1 MAFISGFIAVAISRG
16 ELFMDPQLA
25 FRRVRR
31 APSKREYKLLS
42 FDVFDTCLIR
52 DFVSQE
58 SLWYLVG
65 REIIGRLPGISSPTQ
80 FIRLRGRAENDAR
93 DRSGKEDITLADVYA
108 RLGSTWHWSPE
119 QQRQAI
125 AIEEELELRGLR
137 LNPAATNLLAR
148 AHSVPVAYLSDTPHR
163 AAFIR
168 NCLDAQSLPSGEVL
182 SSGDLGLRKGTG
194 SLFREACKRFG
205 VSRGQILHIGN
216 NLEADGAGS
225 AVAGVAFASMLDAN
239 PTRYEVTLDSATKES
254 ESGGLLG
261 AVLAGASRD
270 FRLASGGQSSADL
283 VSVVSGV
290 AGPVIL
296 AAVAWTLLSAQ
307 RDNIDTLYFVA
318 RDGEILLAVALLLQ
332 QELGLAAKIEC
343 RYLYGS
349 RQAWHLPALS
359 LKLDMDPAATLR
371 AHLVRSNKDTLRGL
385 LATLDITA
393 EELAAV
399 APAATPD
406 VLPDTRL
413 DDHVTVI
420 IDALVSSPEFQS
432 LALERAKKA
441 HEVTAAYLAQEEMFS
456 GGRVGLVDLGWHG
469 AASASLVTIA
479 EDQGTDVLCYFA
491 GGLCGPKAQAAPDDS
506 QAFLIDNRIEEP
518 EVRPILVALLE
529 AFCAGS
535 GGSTLGYM
543 VADGKY
549 VPRVAPGEGVAVS
562 WGLRDYQA
570 LVYSF
575 TTSVCRTLAKFE
587 WTITVDE
594 VNALRPYLL
603 TNLCALWNYPTYG
616 EAEQWGAFPFESEN
630 GSDLLGRVLTT
641 QDLGDYLLHRFLV
654 RHLNSDKKPPS
665 AGLWTRAAIART
677 VGGKRFTDPLA
688 LLQAMSQPR
697 RLGLRAKVRNR
708 LARRPKVQLADVD
721 VRNSEV
727 IVRQ

>member
-1 MAFISGFIAVAISRG
+1 MDSQFAFLGAK
-16 ELFMDPQLA
+16 
-25 FRRVRR
+25 R
-31 APSKREYKLLS
+31 APSSREYKLLS
-42 FDVFDTCLIR
+42 LDVFDTCLIR

-65 REIIGRLPGISSPTQ
+65 KEIISRLPGISDPTE
-80 FIRLRGRAENDAR
+80 FIRLRGRAEDDAR
-93 DRSGKEDITLADVYA
+93 HRGGSEDITLADVYTQLA
-108 RLGSTWHWSPE
+108 LTCGWNPE

-125 AIEEELELRGLR
+125 AIEEGLEFRGLR
-137 LNPAATNLLAR
+137 PNPAARDLIAR
-148 AHSVPVAYLSDTPHR
+148 AHRALVAYLSDTPHR

-168 NCLDAQSLPSGEVL
+168 SCLDAQSLPAGEVL
-182 SSGDLGLRKGTG
+182 SSGDLGLRKATG
-194 SLFREACKRFG
+194 SLFREAIKRFG
-205 VSRGQILHIGN
+205 VTRGQILHVGN
-216 NLEADGAGS
+216 DLRVDGAGS

-239 PTRYEVTLDSATKES
+239 PTRYELALDSATS

-270 FRLASGGQSSADL
+270 FRLANAGQSQANL

-307 RDNIDTLYFVA
+307 RDNIDILYFVA
-318 RDGEILLAVALLLQ
+318 RDGEILLAVAQLLQ
-332 QELGLAAKIEC
+332 QELGLATEIEC

-359 LKLDMDPAATLR
+359 LELDMDPTAALR
-371 AHLVRSNKDTLRGL
+371 GLLVRSNKNTLRGL
-385 LATLDITA
+385 LAMLDITA

-399 APAATPD
+399 APAATD

-413 DDHVTVI
+413 DDRVTAI
-420 IDALVSSPEFQS
+420 IDALVRSFEFQS

-441 HEVTAAYLAQEEMFS
+441 RETTTAYLAQEKMFS
-456 GGRVGLVDLGWHG
+456 GSRVGLVDIGWHG

-479 EDQGTDVLCYFA
+479 SERGTDVSCYFA
-491 GGLCGPKAQAAPDDS
+491 GGLCGPEAQAAPKDS
-506 QAFLIDNRIEEP
+506 QAFFIDNRT
-518 EVRPILVALLE
+518 EVPGLKPILVALLE
-529 AFCAGS
+529 SFCAGS

-543 VADGKY
+543 EADGQY
-549 VPRVAPGEGVAVS
+549 FPRLAPTEGNAATR

-570 LVYSF
+570 LVCSYA
-575 TTSVCRTLAKFE
+575 TSVCRTLAKFE
-587 WTITVDE
+587 WTIIVDE

-603 TNLCALWNYPTYG
+603 ANLRTLWNYPTYG

-630 GSDLLGRVLTT
+630 GSDPLGRVLSAR
-641 QDLGDYLLHRFLV
+641 DLSGYLLHRFLL
-654 RHLNSDKKPPS
+654 RHLNSAKKPPS

-697 RLGLRAKVRNR
+697 GLGVRAKVRNR
-708 LARRPKVQLADVD
+708 LARRPTVHLADVD